1 MRTRGSWIG
10 GLIVG
15 FISVATL
22 WVGGSVHHPAQ
33 AVTPPRPRNVI
44 LMIGDGMGPQQ
55 VDLARRF
62 APGGELAMDRLDSA
76 PGQMTTNDVFGG
88 VTDSAAS
95 ATAMATG
102 RKTING
108 AMSVDATGR
117 PLETVWDRA
126 ETHGKATGIVSSV
139 FLIDATPGVWAAH
152 TADRYNYSDI
162 ATQQA
167 LGLGTWE
174 GRLDGVEVLLG
185 AGAAYYKPQG
195 ANGTGGLDLI
205 DALIDRG
212 YEYVR
217 KAADLNRA
225 TAPAD
230 RLLGFFG
237 GTAMTYVLDRPLKK
251 GLTEPTLA
259 EMTAKAIEIVSRDP
273 DGFFLVVEGGAI
285 DWTAHKGDVAGTL
298 HEVIAF
304 DEAIAVAGR
313 FAADNGETLLIV
325 TADHETGG
333 LELGPNPNLPFIA
346 GVRATVDVIW
356 RAIEGGATI
365 DTAMQAY
372 AGIGRAWPALTAQ
385 EREAIR
391 SCGDPLGVA
400 DVLNARAGVAWGWSG
415 CEGAHH
421 TGTRVPVFAAGPGA
435 EQFDGPDLDNT
446 DIGNL
451 LFVAASGD

>member
-1 MRTRGSWIG
+1 MRTRGTWIG
-10 GLIVG
+10 SLIIGLLA
-15 FISVATL
+15 VATL
-22 WVGGSVHHPAQ
+22 WVGGSVDRPAQ
-33 AVTPPRPRNVI
+33 AVTPGQPRNVI
-44 LMIGDGMGPQQ
+44 LMIGDGMGPEQ
-55 VDLARRF
+55 VDLARRL
-62 APGGELAMDRLDSA
+62 APGRVLAMDRLDSA
-76 PGQMTTNDVFGG
+76 PGQMTHDNVYGEI
-88 VTDSAAS
+88 TDSAAS

-126 ETHGKATGIVSSV
+126 ETNGKATGIVSSV

-152 TADRYNYSDI
+152 TANRYNYSDI
-162 ATQQA
+162 AKQQA

-195 ANGTGGLDLI
+195 ANGTGGPDLI
-205 DALIDRG
+205 AELQNRG

-217 KAADLNRA
+217 KATDLNRA
-225 TAPAD
+225 SAPAN

-259 EMTAKAIEIVSRDP
+259 EMTAKAIEIVNRDP

-304 DEAIAVAGR
+304 DEAIAVAGE
-313 FAADNGETLLIV
+313 FAARDGETLLVV

-333 LELGPNPNLPFIA
+333 LVLGANPNLPFIA
-346 GVRATVDVIW
+346 GVRATVDRIW
-356 RAIEGGATI
+356 GAIQGGATI
-365 DTAMQAY
+365 DTAMKAY
-372 AGIGRAWPALTAQ
+372 AGIGGAWPALSAQ
-385 EREAIR
+385 ERETIR
-391 SCGDPLGVA
+391 SCGDPLGIA

-421 TGTRVPVFAAGPGA
+421 TSTKVPVFAAGPGA
-435 EQFDGPDLDNT
+435 EQFDRADLDNT

-451 LFVAASGD
+451 LFVAVSAD

>member
-1 MRTRGSWIG
+1 
-10 GLIVG
+10 
-15 FISVATL
+15 
-22 WVGGSVHHPAQ
+22 
-33 AVTPPRPRNVI
+33 
-44 LMIGDGMGPQQ
+44 
-55 VDLARRF
+55 
-62 APGGELAMDRLDSA
+62 MDRIDPT
-76 PGQMTTNDVFGG
+76 PGEMTTDDVFGG
-88 VTDSAAS
+88 ITDSAAS

-102 RKTING
+102 RKTVYG
-108 AMSVDATGR
+108 AVSVDATGR
-117 PLETVWDRA
+117 PLETVWERA
-126 ETHGKATGIVSSV
+126 ETHGKATGILSSV

-152 TADRYNYSDI
+152 SMSRYNYSDI

-167 LGLGTWE
+167 LGIGTWE
-174 GRLDGVEVLLG
+174 GRLDGVEVLMG

-195 ANGTGGLDLI
+195 ANGTGGLNLI
-205 DALIDRG
+205 DELIARG

-217 KAADLNRA
+217 KASDLERA
-225 TAPAD
+225 TAPSD

-237 GTAMTYVLDRPLKK
+237 GTTMTYVLDRPLKK

-259 EMTAKAIEIVSRDP
+259 EMTAKAIDIVGRDP

-304 DEAIAVAGR
+304 DEAIEVARR
-313 FAADNGETLLIV
+313 FAMEDGDTLLVV

-333 LELGPNPNLPFIA
+333 LALGANPNLPFIA
-346 GVRATVDVIW
+346 GIRATVDRIW
-356 RAIEGGATI
+356 AAIEGGATI
-365 DTAMQAY
+365 DNAMLSY
-372 AGIGRAWPALTAQ
+372 AGIGRGWPALTAQ

-415 CEGAHH
+415 CEGTHH
-421 TGTRVPVFAAGPGA
+421 TSTKVPVFATGPGA
-435 EQFDGPDLDNT
+435 EQFDRADLDNT

-451 LFVAASGD
+451 LFVAVSPD